1 VKDKRER
8 IYYRIQIATAVL
20 NGLLAGSEHEDTGG
34 HAFEHQPAY
43 IETMAI
49 ESVRFADA
57 LLAALE
63 ES

>member
-8 IYYRIQIATAVL
+8 IYYRRQIATAVL

-34 HAFEHQPAY
+34 HAFEHQPEYHEKTAR
-43 IETMAI
+43 EA
-49 ESVRFADA
+49 VRFADA